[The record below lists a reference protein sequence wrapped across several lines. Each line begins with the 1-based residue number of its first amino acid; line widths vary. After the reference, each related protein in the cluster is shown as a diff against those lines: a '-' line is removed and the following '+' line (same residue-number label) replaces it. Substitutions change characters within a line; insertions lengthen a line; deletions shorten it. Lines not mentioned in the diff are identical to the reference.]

1 MKKWGSSVNAAG
13 HRERICRAG
22 RTQACDDRR
31 KILERQI
38 AFVKIGR
45 AVRLPIEEA
54 QRLIRD
60 GFRPVLHV

>member
-1 MKKWGSSVNAAG
+1 MRHVN
-13 HRERICRAG
+13 HPS
-22 RTQACDDRR
+22 TQLVTVNEFAELVALKPATIRR
-31 KILERQI
+31 KILERRI

-60 GFRPVLHV
+60 GFRPVVAV